1 MFFSLFSRKI
11 VTFAIDFQIHEK
23 RVDFGAKKHE
33 KSTRKDGKLNINN
46 IKIDL

>member
-23 RVDFGAKKHE
+23 RMDFGAKNTENQCE
-33 KSTRKDGKLNINN
+33 KTEN
-46 IKIDL
+46 